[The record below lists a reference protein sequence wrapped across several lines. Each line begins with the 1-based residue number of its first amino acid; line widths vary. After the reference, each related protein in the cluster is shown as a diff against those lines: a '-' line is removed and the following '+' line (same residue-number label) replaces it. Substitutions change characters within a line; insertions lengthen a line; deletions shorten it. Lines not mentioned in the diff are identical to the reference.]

1 MVSKHKIGK
10 NRKSKKKKNNIKER
24 NIVIPL
30 KSTKKNKKSIKSQQ
44 KKRRK
49 YIKIKKSNTK
59 IFNILKGGSNIET
72 IRDPNPPSKLL
83 LSEKYIEE
91 SKEEKTDFENFDDI
105 NKIVQNRKKFN
116 TEREKELDQEYTI
129 SVNEGFIRLFQN
141 KVYVESKITE
151 HKIFVKN
158 ILNDPYK
165 NWKLLSNRFR
175 VDKTKSFPELE
186 GVIVYLIYKI
196 FDSENIKI
204 VKDNTVLFNL
214 REQILIKIMSVM
226 YESRIFLPYE
236 KTIETISDILFYF
249 DTLSRIKE
257 NIDNPYFHTRRY
269 YYYQEYLLKQLPEN
283 IVIPTI
289 YSLGATDLIK
299 SRCVPIWF
307 CGVGTELV
315 FVDEYYNTPIEFY
328 MHDIQHCRRMYY
340 HNNEYFDTVFKYRN
354 HNKSRSVYD
363 LENKDN
369 FFKSMCD
376 FTKKIIL
383 PLIILKKKDSE
394 MNKALKKIKKMI
406 IFEIIHESALT
417 VNREVI
423 CENILLGLH
432 NTPVE
437 KVILKNTYSDIEN
450 EIYKDPSILGNLMY
464 KLKSSFFD
472 EIDDQ
477 KAYIVPV
484 KYRTSEWVSI
494 AAMQL
499 LKELCESSED
509 PTKLYNKLIRLSCD
523 KTNKPEEPDKRT
535 LFDKNCELLK
545 ENETILFE
553 IPDEKHMEGGNY
565 SKILKRFKS
574 NLLKNK
580 IKRVITKKTRK
591 KNKNRIKKER

>member
-1 MVSKHKIGK
+1 M
-10 NRKSKKKKNNIKER
+10 E
-24 NIVIPL
+24 
-30 KSTKKNKKSIKSQQ
+30 
-44 KKRRK
+44 
-49 YIKIKKSNTK
+49 SNTK
-59 IFNILKGGSNIET
+59 NFN
-72 IRDPNPPSKLL
+72 KL
-83 LSEKYIEE
+83 E
-91 SKEEKTDFENFDDI
+91 
-105 NKIVQNRKKFN
+105 IVQNRKKFN

-129 SVNEGFIRLFQN
+129 SVNDSFIKLVQN
-141 KVYVESKITE
+141 TEYVEGKITE

-158 ILNDPYK
+158 ILNDPYI
-165 NWKLLSNRFR
+165 NWKLLSTRFR
-175 VDKTKSFPELE
+175 DDKTKSFPELE
-186 GVIVYLIYKI
+186 GVLVYMITKI
-196 FDSENIKI
+196 FDPENIKI
-204 VKDNTVLFNL
+204 VKDNPVLFNL

-226 YESRIFLPYE
+226 YESRVFLPYE
-236 KTIETISDILFYF
+236 KTIETISDVLFYF

-299 SRCVPIWF
+299 TRCVPIWF
-307 CGVGTELV
+307 CGVDAELV

-363 LENKDN
+363 LENKEN

-376 FTKKIIL
+376 FTKNFIL
-383 PLIILKKKDSE
+383 PSIILKKKDSE
-394 MNKALKKIKKMI
+394 IIKAIKNIKKMI
-406 IFEIIHESALT
+406 IFEIIHESAFV

-437 KVILKNTYSDIEN
+437 KVTLKNTYSDIEN
-450 EIYKDPSILGNLMY
+450 EMYKDPPVLGHLMH

-472 EIDDQ
+472 EIDDR
-477 KAYIVPV
+477 KEYIVPV

-494 AAMQL
+494 AATQL
-499 LKELCESSED
+499 LKDLCESSED
-509 PTKLYNKLIRLSCD
+509 SSELYNKLIRLSCD
-523 KTNKPEEPDKRT
+523 KTDLPEAPDKRT
-535 LFDKNCELLK
+535 LLDKNCELLQ
-545 ENETILFE
+545 ENETIFFE
-553 IPDEKHMEGGNY
+553 IPDEEHMKGGNY

-574 NLLKNK
+574 NRLTNK
-580 IKRVITKKTRK
+580 TKRIITKKTKKTRK
-591 KNKNRIKKER
+591 KNKNKIKKER